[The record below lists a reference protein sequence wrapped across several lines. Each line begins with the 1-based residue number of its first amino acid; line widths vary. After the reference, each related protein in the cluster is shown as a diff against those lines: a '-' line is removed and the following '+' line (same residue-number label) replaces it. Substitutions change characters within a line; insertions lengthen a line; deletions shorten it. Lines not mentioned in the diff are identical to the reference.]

1 MYRLM
6 RIGGSGSGSSG
17 VTVSVLLVIAAQCV
31 SVYRTHE
38 IMTGVFTP
46 VGEGGRGGRSVR
58 GKLIST

>member
-6 RIGGSGSGSSG
+6 RVSGSGGGSSG

-38 IMTGVFTP
+38 IMTGVFYSP
-46 VGEGGRGGRSVR
+46 REARGRGADH
-58 GKLIST
+58 

>member
-6 RIGGSGSGSSG
+6 RVGGSGSGSSSSG

-38 IMTGVFTP
+38 IMTGVFPP
-46 VGEGGRGGRSVR
+46 VGEGGGRSVR
-58 GKLIST
+58 GS